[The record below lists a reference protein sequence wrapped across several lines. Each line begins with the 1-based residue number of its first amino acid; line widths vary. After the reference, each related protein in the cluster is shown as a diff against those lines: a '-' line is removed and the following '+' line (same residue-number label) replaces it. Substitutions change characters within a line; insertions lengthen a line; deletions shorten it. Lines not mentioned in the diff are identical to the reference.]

1 MAQLKYQR
9 PTGTHDLYPA
19 AGRWVDDS
27 DRSALVEETFRG
39 LCRVYGYGE
48 IRTPVFETT
57 DLFTRSIGEGTDI
70 VSKEMY
76 SFTTKGD
83 DALTLRPE
91 STAPVLRAYVENS
104 LYARGGVTK
113 LFYIATHFRYERP
126 TKGRYRQHVQLGVE
140 ALGSDDP
147 ALDAE
152 VIELAL
158 AFYRKVGLPDLTL
171 KLNSVGSLLSRAA
184 YLTALKAYVEPFLGE
199 FSEEGRARF
208 AHNPLRMLDTKNP
221 RELEILSDGPRL
233 AAYLSDD
240 ERAHFE
246 TVCRYLQDA
255 GVPYELDPYL
265 VRGFDYYTKTAFEI
279 QSPAIQTA
287 QNALGGGGR
296 YDRLVAEI
304 GGPDTPGIG
313 FGLGLERVLLVLQ
326 EVGAEMPLPGGPTAF
341 IATLG
346 ARARPVGVRILSELR
361 ASGISADIAYGSQSM
376 KAQMRGADRARAR
389 YAVILGDDEVDQ
401 NVVQLKSLADGWQHA
416 VPVAEIAEW
425 LSGGRKPT

>member
-9 PTGTHDLYPA
+9 PSGTHDLYPGA
-19 AGRWVDDS
+19 ERWVDDS
-27 DRSALVEETFRG
+27 DRCAHLEDTFRH

-48 IRTPVFETT
+48 VRTPVFEAT
-57 DLFTRSIGEGTDI
+57 DLFTRAIGEGTDI

-76 SFTTKGD
+76 SFTTKGG

-113 LFYIATHFRYERP
+113 LFYVASHFRYERP
-126 TKGRYRQHVQLGVE
+126 TKGRYRQHEQLGVE

-158 AFYRKVGLPDLTL
+158 AFYRQIGIRELTL
-171 KLNSVGSLLSRAA
+171 KLNSVGSTLSRAA
-184 YLTALKAYVEPFLGE
+184 YLTALKAYVEPHLGE
-199 FSEEGRARF
+199 FGADGQARF
-208 AHNPLRMLDTKNP
+208 SHNPLRMLDTKNP
-221 RELEILSDGPRL
+221 RELEIL
-233 AAYLSDD
+233 AAAPKLSEHLSDD
-240 ERAHFE
+240 ERTHFE
-246 TVCRYLQDA
+246 TLCRYLTDA

-279 QSPAIQTA
+279 QAPSIQTA

-296 YDRLVAEI
+296 YNRLVSEI

-313 FGLGLERVLLVLQ
+313 FGLGIERALLVLQ
-326 EVGAEMPLPGGPTAF
+326 DLDAALPATPGPLAF
-341 IATLG
+341 LVTQG
-346 ARARPVGVRILSELR
+346 ERARPVGVRILAELR
-361 ASGISADIAYGSQSM
+361 ASGISADTAYGANSM

-425 LSGGRKPT
+425 LSGGRTPS